1 MAERDPNE
9 FSGRQFCGN
18 CGAAVIPGASA
29 CSQCGSPVTLEE
41 IPQEFAGGYIPYCRA
56 CGVPV
61 AREAALNC
69 AECGVT
75 PLCREHYYPSSRT
88 CALCPQFELTP
99 PGGLTHSGEQEFS
112 SLPNRPNGPWPQS
125 TAAVACPQ
133 CGARIRRGVEFCPNC
148 GAEQR
153 GAGEDTEYAGF
164 LDRLGAAFID
174 LFIIVIPAGIIG
186 AIVEI
191 PAFEWLVVGIYHL
204 FNAYFIY
211 NWGQT
216 PGKKLLNIQV
226 VDTDGNKPNLT
237 RVVLREIF
245 GKIVSRVLL
254 IGYLWV
260 IWDRRKRG
268 WHDYVAGTFVV
279 KREPDS

>member
-18 CGAAVIPGASA
+18 CGAAVIPGALA

-41 IPQEFAGGYIPYCRA
+41 IPQEFAGDYIPYCRA

-69 AECGVT
+69 AKCGVT
-75 PLCREHYYPSSRT
+75 PLCREHYDPSSRT

-99 PGGLTHSGEQEFS
+99 PDELTHPGEQEFS
-112 SLPNRPNGPWPQS
+112 SLPNRPNGPWPQPV
-125 TAAVACPQ
+125 TAVACPQ
-133 CGARIRRGVEFCPNC
+133 CRARIRQGVEFCPNC

-164 LDRLGAAFID
+164 LDRLGAAIID

-191 PAFEWLVVGIYHL
+191 PAFEWLVFGIYHL